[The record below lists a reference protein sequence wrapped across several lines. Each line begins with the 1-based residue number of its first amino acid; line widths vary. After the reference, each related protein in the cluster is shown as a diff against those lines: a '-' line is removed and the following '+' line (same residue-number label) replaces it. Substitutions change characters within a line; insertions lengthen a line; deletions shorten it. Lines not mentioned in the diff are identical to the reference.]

1 MEFWSLFYAEYF
13 KDELSGVSLHAF
25 QFHQWQPRAEEFWLK
40 CLVWCIL
47 NQNSAQRKHNR
58 NWPTTNF
65 NFCCWTKL
73 LLHIWNQKNLT
84 GSEADSIANW
94 LITDEQVIFR
104 QKQVNPSEQ
113 KGNPDNTINVNTPKP
128 DIEHPQIATHHRE
141 TQSLK
146 LRLRWSLDSLQQV
159 RYQERNKSS
168 DGKATR

>member
-1 MEFWSLFYAEYF
+1 MFT
-13 KDELSGVSLHAF
+13 
-25 QFHQWQPRAEEFWLK
+25 
-40 CLVWCIL
+40 VWCIL
-47 NQNSAQRKHNR
+47 NQNSPQRKHNR

-65 NFCCWTKL
+65 LFCWTKL
-73 LLHIWNQKNLT
+73 LLHIRNKIISPVLKL
-84 GSEADSIANW
+84 ADSTPPLKKSTNFWAGRSNSIANW
-94 LITDEQVIFR
+94 LITVEQVIFR

-113 KGNPDNTINVNTPKP
+113 KGNPDNTTNVNTPKP
-128 DIEHPQIATHHRE
+128 DIEHPQIAMHHRE